1 MGSDWCILEHDG
13 ERVLGRPSK
22 HFALRAGALF
32 TANLRKLQSQGR
44 VLRYTP
50 TPVPYSRAKALAQI
64 SRGPANV
71 AKAAFRSV
79 TGTHVTLRE
88 IQRAAPTQ
96 HDSSGCWLPG
106 CNAATPDSQD
116 HALLQ
121 CPASAEARHTLIAG
135 ISDALTRLG
144 QPQSKFWLAITR
156 GRRLGEDRSQA
167 HSLSAFA
174 SSGVAA
180 VTVAGNPLALIRST
194 RDLSFNPVHADLGA
208 VARVGSKPPPPPLAT
223 RGKLLSWYSR
233 ASAAGDEWCGVPTR
247 VLLNCA
253 FRWQG
258 VEPVHEHDPRPDA
271 LLEAIFLAAS
281 APAHGASAGWPCL
294 HHTAADILCDTLG
307 VLTCLCPSAL
317 QLPRRSAR
325 ALLAPGAPQLP
336 LDPLLGARHWSQ
348 EALRETATDGG
359 LLALLPPAAAA
370 APAYADL
377 GELVTGGAA
386 RHCALLVPWDTS
398 TKQLQAPAL
407 SGLLT
412 AGFTAVAV
420 LPPRLVPTTVLEPL
434 GPPLLSHSSPD
445 SQCPH
450 VFLLSWEAPPGCA
463 AAALAALGALARVR
477 AGGTAYLPR
486 ASAPVPLPAD
496 PPPAQRAQ
504 TAATPSAAPS
514 PATASGTLP
523 SGVGTPR
530 PTTAQPPRAPSDPW
544 HPCCCPIVA
553 PQATRD
559 RGDLTWLWRLS
570 IADLDR
576 VQVVGNSNFVSEVVR
591 HADALSA
598 LRPEEYL
605 FPHLL
610 DPLPTHVSA
619 PIPRSPEYIGA
630 ALDDD
635 AQPDRAAS
643 CAWLQETTL
652 ATLAAGITPLALHSV
667 IAPWLQRRAQSA
679 RRARQPCALAPPRRL
694 DPQVHPLPH

>member
-1 MGSDWCILEHDG
+1 M
-13 ERVLGRPSK
+13 
-22 HFALRAGALF
+22 
-32 TANLRKLQSQGR
+32 
-44 VLRYTP
+44 
-50 TPVPYSRAKALAQI
+50 
-64 SRGPANV
+64 
-71 AKAAFRSV
+71 
-79 TGTHVTLRE
+79 
-88 IQRAAPTQ
+88 
-96 HDSSGCWLPG
+96 
-106 CNAATPDSQD
+106 
-116 HALLQ
+116 
-121 CPASAEARHTLIAG
+121 
-135 ISDALTRLG
+135 
-144 QPQSKFWLAITR
+144 
-156 GRRLGEDRSQA
+156 
-167 HSLSAFA
+167 
-174 SSGVAA
+174 
-180 VTVAGNPLALIRST
+180 
-194 RDLSFNPVHADLGA
+194 
-208 VARVGSKPPPPPLAT
+208 
-223 RGKLLSWYSR
+223 
-233 ASAAGDEWCGVPTR
+233 
-247 VLLNCA
+247 LLNCA

-307 VLTCLCPSAL
+307 VLTCLCPSVL
-317 QLPRRSAR
+317 QLPCRSAR

-398 TKQLQAPAL
+398 TRQLQAPAL

-450 VFLLSWEAPPGCA
+450 VLLLSWEAPPGCA

-679 RRARQPCALAPPRRL
+679 RGARQLCALAPPPQARPASASAAPLMPSAVNPKAPQTRDSPLQQSPVPPRTHPPQASRAARTPQTREGEPQRPRGDPAVALTTTALTSAAALWAQRTALNCQQFVARGL
-694 DPQVHPLPH
+694 DSPQQRTRAARWPQQQAEPPSARPQAAGASTAAPASHNRAPASPAPRAVPLEPADAGPAPPLPPGLPPADPRVRHPGRDPD